1 MRTIVHISDLHFG
14 RVDDRIADALLA
26 DLRNQKFDL
35 LVVSGDFTQRAR
47 VGQYQQAADFLRQIP
62 EPRLVIPGNHD
73 IPLWNIFRRFGSPLG
88 RYKKYISENLWSIYS
103 DPEIFVLGINTA
115 RPLTASLHGFWK
127 DGKISSSQR
136 GRITSIFSQASAS
149 ATKILVTHHP
159 FIPSPDTPVH
169 DIVHG
174 APEALAVLESL
185 GVDLLLAGHLHVGYL
200 GDVRT
205 HHETIKRSMLSI
217 QAGTA
222 ISTRLRTQPN
232 AYNLIS
238 VSPATVSVQV
248 RRFDGKEFLPFTTRK
263 FERVNEIWT
272 ERPASSSNI

>member
-1 MRTIVHISDLHFG
+1 
-14 RVDDRIADALLA
+14 
-26 DLRNQKFDL
+26 
-35 LVVSGDFTQRAR
+35 
-47 VGQYQQAADFLRQIP
+47 
-62 EPRLVIPGNHD
+62 
-73 IPLWNIFRRFGSPLG
+73 
-88 RYKKYISENLWSIYS
+88 
-103 DPEIFVLGINTA
+103 
-115 RPLTASLHGFWK
+115 
-127 DGKISSSQR
+127 
-136 GRITSIFSQASAS
+136 
-149 ATKILVTHHP
+149 
-159 FIPSPDTPVH
+159 VH

-174 APEALAVLESL
+174 APEALAVLETL

-248 RRFDGKEFLPFTTRK
+248 RSFDGKEFLPFTTRK